1 MFLRLAFLLLALGA
15 VFARAATNADK
26 CKSKNGRVYD
36 LITQFCGRTDIVVP
50 STYATKGAEK
60 AAAPPKFPNNL
71 SVRIEGAG
79 KCSPPQWVPQN
90 YCRAQFFEACASGGQ
105 FGGNVKRFG
114 KDQCQNWIID
124 IVPATLK
131 YETAASP
138 SHNVISGLS
147 EIAKSMS
154 ATAKTTKD
162 RCAAYPYPDC
172 P

>member
-1 MFLRLAFLLLALGA
+1 MSLRLAVFMLALAA
-15 VFARAATNADK
+15 VFAQAATNAEK
-26 CKSKNGRVYD
+26 CKSKNARVYD
-36 LITQFCGRTDIVVP
+36 AITQFCGRTDIVVP

-71 SVRIEGAG
+71 SVRIE
-79 KCSPPQWVPQN
+79 
-90 YCRAQFFEACASGGQ
+90 ACASGGT
-105 FGGNVKRFG
+105 FGGKVKKFG
-114 KDQCQNWIID
+114 RNQCQSWIID

-154 ATAKTTKD
+154 ATAKPTKD